1 MRLAPLLALLV
12 LCAPAWAQAPGDVV
26 DPASGLRMLEV
37 IESDEPYASLALG
50 EDLLRR
56 LNRPWAE
63 ASADLV
69 RPDSGAVEG
78 GAGRLSWRVPDYAVD
93 RFVAW
98 VEDGQ
103 LRRVLLDFS
112 PEGPTFD
119 AYADKLAARHGPPG
133 PDGFY
138 PAAELLAP
146 FDLRVH
152 AEAQAVEVRASGDQT
167 VGADVVL
174 PVQFRAAAPA
184 EEEAAPDTD
193 PIVEMPDVP
202 PAPVGG
208 LADIARNTVYPAD
221 ARAEGVSGLVV
232 VEATVEPDGT
242 VSDVTVLQS
251 PDPRLASAAA
261 LSVQWTAFEP
271 ALLDGVPVRA
281 RVAVPVRFSL

>member
-1 MRLAPLLALLV
+1 MRFTLLLALAV
-12 LCAPAWAQAPGDVV
+12 PCAPAWAQAPEDVV

-63 ASADLV
+63 AGADLV

-93 RFVAW
+93 RFVAD
-98 VEDGQ
+98 VEGGR
-103 LRRVLLDFS
+103 LHRVLLDFS
-112 PEGPTFD
+112 SEGPTFD
-119 AYADKLAARHGPPG
+119 AYADKLAERHGPPA

-138 PAAELLAP
+138 PAAVLRAP

-152 AEAQAVEVRASGDQT
+152 TEAQAVEVRASGDQT
-167 VGADVVL
+167 VGDGVVL
-174 PVQFRAAAPA
+174 PVQFRAAAPV
-184 EEEAAPDTD
+184 EEPPVEEP
-193 PIVEMPDVP
+193 PIVEVPDVP

-208 LADIARNTVYPAD
+208 LADIAANTVYPAD
-221 ARAEGVSGLVV
+221 ARAEGVGGLVV

-242 VSDVTVLQS
+242 VSDVTVLES
-251 PDPRLASAAA
+251 PDPRLGTAAA

-281 RVAVPVRFSL
+281 RLAVPVRFSP